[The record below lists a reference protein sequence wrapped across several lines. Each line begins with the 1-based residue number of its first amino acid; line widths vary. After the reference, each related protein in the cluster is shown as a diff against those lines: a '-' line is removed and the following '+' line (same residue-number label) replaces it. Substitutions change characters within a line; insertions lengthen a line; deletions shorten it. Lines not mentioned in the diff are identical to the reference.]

1 MFRLSPSPKAP
12 VKPTESPKAM
22 LARVEAELTARRL
35 VDSYNA
41 DRAVLNAQVEV
52 QTTVIAD
59 ENAETI
65 KTVRQARREKIADNL
80 INYAPLI
87 IISGLAITGQYGS
100 FSEELAP
107 TFGDV
112 LSKVIAALCAGALE
126 SIALFFGLHALKAL
140 RRKDSAAGLLFAA
153 TAVAGLVAFLNFT
166 HYADADGSPTV
177 ASWTFAL
184 FSFVAPFMWR
194 IKIRSDHR
202 DELKENGE
210 IDKRG
215 LKLERSRLLW
225 HPIDSLRVMSDAAWT
240 GERDRDIAVAQ
251 WQAKRDA
258 KRAEKLT
265 KKDTKTVETV
275 VEDLTMVHAMIENL
289 KRDLAERDAEPV
301 AEIVA
306 NGTRPKAIT
315 AAGAFNTGHPKWETG
330 VTAYEASVD
339 SGHPMTQADLAAE
352 MGMSNRVLAGQIV
365 RFVNERNA
373 RKGNVDHDGSDL
385 TTETA

>member
-1 MFRLSPSPKAP
+1 MFRRNPSPKAP
-12 VKPTESPKAM
+12 AEKTESPKAM
-22 LARVEAELTARRL
+22 LARVEAEIAARKI
-35 VDSYNA
+35 VDAYNA
-41 DRAVLNAQVEV
+41 ERAVQNAKVEV
-52 QTTVIAD
+52 ETAVIV
-59 ENAETI
+59 ETNAETI
-65 KTVRQARREKIADNL
+65 KTVRQERREKIADNL

-100 FSEELAP
+100 FSTELAP
-107 TFGDV
+107 TFGEI
-112 LSKVIAALCAGALE
+112 LAKIIAALCAGALE

-166 HYADADGSPTV
+166 HYANADGTPSV

-225 HPIDSLRVMSDAAWT
+225 HPIKSLQVMSYAAWT
-240 GERDRDIAVAQ
+240 GERDRDEAVAQ
-251 WQAKRDA
+251 WEARKT
-258 KRAEKLT
+258 EKVE
-265 KKDTKTVETV
+265 KKTVEIV
-275 VEDLTMVHAMIENL
+275 AEDLTMVHAMIENL
-289 KRDLAERDAEPV
+289 KRDIAERNETV
-301 AEIVA
+301 AEIEP
-306 NGTRPKAIT
+306 NSIPRPRAIT
-315 AAGAFNTGHPKWETG
+315 TGEFNTSHPKWIDG
-330 VTAYEASVD
+330 VAKYEASVD
-339 SGHPMTQADLAAE
+339 AGSPMKQAALAAE

-365 RFVNERNA
+365 RYVTERNA